1 MRPASAPGASAG
13 VRLAVDVG
21 TVRLGVAASDPAG
34 VLASPL
40 ETLARGRGDL
50 DRLCTLVR
58 ERDAVEVLVGL
69 PRTLA
74 GREGQSVTMAR
85 EYAAALSERIAPV
98 PVTLVDERLT
108 TVLAERQLQAA
119 AAGGKRRGARA
130 RRAVVDQVAA
140 VGILQSWLDS
150 QAAGRR
156 GRAGIPSPN
165 AAAADP
171 GGVA

>member
-1 MRPASAPGASAG
+1 MSPTPAGPG

-21 TVRLGVAASDPAG
+21 TVRVGVAASDPAG
-34 VLASPL
+34 VLASPV

-58 ERDAVEVLVGL
+58 ERGAVEVLVGL

-85 EYAAALSERIAPV
+85 DYAAALAERIAPV

-119 AAGGKRRGARA
+119 GAGGKRRGARA

-140 VGILQSWLDS
+140 VGILDRKS
-150 QAAGRR
+150 
-156 GRAGIPSPN
+156 
-165 AAAADP
+165 
-171 GGVA
+171 VV